1 LRPEPSF
8 RLDLLEPGNVDS
20 TDAKRL
26 GNRDLVERL
35 LDAGPEDGVWGEFLS
50 RFQGRIRL
58 VVLRSFQTEAERNPG
73 LDTGSLH
80 ESVLDLSQEVFLKL
94 LESNRRALTRFR
106 GKSEHSL
113 HTYLHIIAVNL
124 VRDHFK
130 KLRAQKTPRAS
141 ASISSLVQQE
151 LESDGPSYDQ
161 ALVSDGPG
169 PERFVASQELRDR
182 MGAAID
188 RASPQASTGPRD
200 RLIFR
205 LYFVEGLTVGE
216 IGAIPSIGLTE
227 SGIEKCIRRMR
238 EALREELQESRQGG
252 KSPSISS

>member
-1 LRPEPSF
+1 M
-8 RLDLLEPGNVDS
+8 DS

-26 GNRDLVERL
+26 SNRDLLERL
-35 LDAGPEDGVWGEFLS
+35 LHAGPEDRIWEVFVA

-73 LDTGSLH
+73 LDAGSAR
-80 ESVLDLSQEVFLKL
+80 EAVLDLTQEVFVKL
-94 LESNRRALTRFR
+94 LESDRRALTRFR
-106 GKSEHSL
+106 GRSEHSI
-113 HTYLHIIAVNL
+113 HTYLHTIAVNL

-130 KLRAQKTPRAS
+130 KLRAQKTPK
-141 ASISSLVQQE
+141 SSSSLSNLVQQE

-182 MGAAID
+182 MGAVIQ
-188 RASPQASTGPRD
+188 RTSPQASTAPRD

-216 IGAIPSIGLTE
+216 IAAIPSVGLTE
-227 SGIEKCIRRMR
+227 SGIEKCIRRIR
-238 EALREELQESRQGG
+238 EALREDLRGGGQGG
-252 KSPSISS
+252 IAPSISS

>member
-1 LRPEPSF
+1 M
-8 RLDLLEPGNVDS
+8 DW
-20 TDAKRL
+20 TDARRL
-26 GNRDLVERL
+26 GNRDLLERL
-35 LDAGPEDGVWGEFLS
+35 LDAGPEDSLWEEFVA

-58 VVLRSFQTEAERNPG
+58 VVLRSFQTESERSPG
-73 LDTGSLH
+73 LDTGSVP
-80 ESVLDLSQEVFLKL
+80 EAVLDLSQEVFLKL
-94 LESNRRALTRFR
+94 LESDRRALTRFR
-106 GKSEHSL
+106 GRSEHSI
-113 HTYLHIIAVNL
+113 HTYLHTIAVNL

-141 ASISSLVQQE
+141 ASLSNLVQQE

-169 PERFVASQELRDR
+169 PERFVAGKELRDR
-182 MGAAID
+182 MGKTIE
-188 RASPQASTGPRD
+188 RASPQPATGSRD

-216 IGAIPSIGLTE
+216 IAAIPSVGLTE

-238 EALREELQESRQGG
+238 EALREELQGGQGGQGG
-252 KSPSISS
+252 KSSSISS

>member
-1 LRPEPSF
+1 ME
-8 RLDLLEPGNVDS
+8 S

-35 LDAGPEDGVWGEFLS
+35 LDAAPEDRIWEEFVA

-58 VVLRSFQTEAERNPG
+58 VVLRSYHAEVERNPG
-73 LDTGSLH
+73 LDAGSVQ
-80 ESVLDLSQEVFLKL
+80 EAVPDLSQEVFVKL
-94 LESNRRALTRFR
+94 LESDRRALARFR
-106 GKSEHSL
+106 GRSEHSL
-113 HTYLHIIAVNL
+113 HTYLHTIAVNL

-130 KLRAQKTPRAS
+130 KLRAQKTPKAS
-141 ASISSLVQQE
+141 ASLSNLVRQE

-182 MGAAID
+182 LGKTVE
-188 RASPQASTGPRD
+188 RASREGATGPRD

-205 LYFVEGLTVGE
+205 FYFVEGLTVGE
-216 IGAIPSIGLTE
+216 IAAIPSVGLTE
-227 SGIEKCIRRMR
+227 SGVEKCIRRIR
-238 EALREELQESRQGG
+238 EALREELQGG
-252 KSPSISS
+252 KARSISS

>member
-1 LRPEPSF
+1 M
-8 RLDLLEPGNVDS
+8 DS

-26 GNRDLVERL
+26 SNRDIVERL
-35 LDAGPEDGVWGEFLS
+35 LDAEPSDRVWEEFVT

-73 LDTGSLH
+73 LDTGSTPDA
-80 ESVLDLSQEVFLKL
+80 VLDLTQEVFLKL
-94 LESNRRALTRFR
+94 LESDRRALTRFR
-106 GKSEHSL
+106 ARSEHSI
-113 HTYLHIIAVNL
+113 HTYLHTIAVNL

-130 KLRAQKTPRAS
+130 KLRAQKTPKAS
-141 ASISSLVQQE
+141 SSLSNLVQQE

-182 MGAAID
+182 MGATIE
-188 RASPQASTGPRD
+188 RASRDASTGPRD

-205 LYFVEGLTVGE
+205 MYFIEGLTVGE
-216 IGAIPSIGLTE
+216 IASLPSIGLTE
-227 SGIEKCIRRMR
+227 SGVEKCIRRIR
-238 EALREELQESRQGG
+238 QALREELQGGQGGQGG
-252 KSPSISS
+252 KSTSISS